1 MPPGISNIS
10 KRVQA
15 EANAPPDLRTGLTA
29 DEREAMEQ
37 ARQLAEAAKAL
48 EASKLSSELAD
59 DPDVILQEIQID
71 VFTKVRRY
79 VKLTPSM
86 CNVKNCGYDA
96 AKEMNTPGWDAAPI
110 HQVMPDGKTYGQK
123 LIEMREYHQATAH
136 VINQQTDH
144 IIKQSELNKRA
155 WNVGGAR
162 TDFVTA
168 TK

>member
-1 MPPGISNIS
+1 MPTGISRIS
-10 KRVQA
+10 QRVQD
-15 EANAPPDLRTGLTA
+15 EAKAPPDLRTGLTPG
-29 DEREAMEQ
+29 EREAMEQ
-37 ARQLAEAAKAL
+37 ARQLAEAQKAL
-48 EASKLSSELAD
+48 EASKLPAELAD
-59 DPDVILQEIQID
+59 DPDMIHKEIQID
-71 VFTKVRRY
+71 VFNKRRFY

-86 CNVKNCGYDA
+86 CPVKNCGYDA
-96 AKEMNTPGWDAAPI
+96 AVEMGTPGWEAAPTS
-110 HQVMPDGKTYGQK
+110 QVMPDGNTYGDK

-136 VINQQTDH
+136 VMNQSNDH